1 MFRSTIRVC
10 NHSFLPQL
18 IDSNAI
24 VVDLGAF
31 DGDFAQVII
40 EQFHCRVFSAE
51 PVREIFDRIP
61 PDPLLKVLPVA
72 VGGKDQS
79 ITMNVFTSRCASI
92 LGTISP
98 GEAAEGRQVEMI
110 TLSEFCRRAEVGH
123 INLLKFDIEGAEI
136 DVFNSASDRDL
147 QNATQITVEFHDFIY
162 PEQAPAVSRI
172 RERMSDIGFWV
183 LPFSLDSSDVLFLN
197 KESGVSAAEVA
208 YLRSV
213 VRYGKGIVRR
223 TRAIVNR
230 RRLSA

>member
-136 DVFNSASDRDL
+136 QLRQRPGSAERHTDHGR
-147 QNATQITVEFHDFIY
+147 I
-162 PEQAPAVSRI
+162 SRLYLS
-172 RERMSDIGFWV
+172 RAGSG
-183 LPFSLDSSDVLFLN
+183 SLAN
-197 KESGVSAAEVA
+197 P
-208 YLRSV
+208 
-213 VRYGKGIVRR
+213 
-223 TRAIVNR
+223 RANE
-230 RRLSA
+230 